1 MADPIKILI
10 VDDHPMFRFGV
21 KASLSQAPD
30 MLVVGE
36 AENSAQAMILIEE
49 TQPDIVLLDLV
60 MPETKP
66 EELAEWVASNHV
78 KTKIIVLT
86 SMDEDAFLVK
96 MMKAGAVGYVN
107 KSHISATLLDSVRK
121 IVHGGTAY
129 EREQFERAAEWE
141 TSTGFILEQITR
153 RERDVINLIAQG
165 YGNNEIADTMSVSVR
180 TVEAHISSI
189 LQKVGVNSRAQLMVW
204 ASKNLKE

>member
-1 MADPIKILI
+1 MADQIKILI

-36 AENSAQAMILIEE
+36 AENSAQAMVLIEE
-49 TQPDIVLLDLV
+49 TQPDVVLLDLV
-60 MPETKP
+60 MPKTKP
-66 EELAEWVASNHV
+66 EELAEWVASNHS

-86 SMDEDAFLVK
+86 SMDEDVFLVK
-96 MMKAGAVGYVN
+96 MMKAGAAGYVN

-141 TSTGFILEQITR
+141 SSTGFILEQITR